1 VRPVNACQYIL
12 FSVVVVVVAVNLR
25 DKIKS
30 ATERKFYSNSSGHE
44 FTDTSAML

>member
-1 VRPVNACQYIL
+1 VNACQYIL
-12 FSVVVVVVAVNLR
+12 FSVVVVVVVAVNLR

-44 FTDTSAML
+44 FTNTSAML

>member
-1 VRPVNACQYIL
+1 VNACQYIL